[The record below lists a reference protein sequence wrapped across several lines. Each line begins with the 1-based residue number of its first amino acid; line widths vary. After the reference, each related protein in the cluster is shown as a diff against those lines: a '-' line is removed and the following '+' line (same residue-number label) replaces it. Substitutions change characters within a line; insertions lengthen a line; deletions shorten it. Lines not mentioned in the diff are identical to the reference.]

1 MKAMKLEAFK
11 TPYQIA
17 DVPDPVPGPGEVLI
31 EVRACAADTFN
42 VKIRDGEVSRAKVP
56 LIPGHEFS
64 GEIAALG
71 SGVEDWSVGQRVVN
85 PFYLGCGICR
95 KCTIGR
101 ETICEGGIR
110 YLGVDS
116 PGGFAEYTVVPAR
129 ALVELPESIS
139 FPHGSILANA
149 IGTAYHALSR
159 RMRLK
164 VGERVIITGAG
175 GGVGLHAIQLARL
188 MGAFVMGVDIGK
200 AKLTAMEKYGADV
213 VVDPLGT
220 DFSKIAQEWTRGEGV
235 EGVLEL
241 VGTETI
247 ATSLKSLGKGGRLV
261 IVGLHTGRDIPVHAG
276 QMVGNEWEILGSRNV
291 TKLELKEVVSLVDEG
306 RIQPVVTEVHPLEEL
321 EPILKRIQNREV
333 VGRIALEP

>member
-11 TPYQIA
+11 TPYQIT
-17 DVPDPVPGPGEVLI
+17 DVPDPVPDYGEVMI
-31 EVRACAADTFN
+31 KVRACAADTFN
-42 VKIRDGEVSRAKVP
+42 VKIRDGEVPRAKVP

-71 SGVEDWSVGQRVVN
+71 PGVEGWTVGQRVVN
-85 PFYLGCGICR
+85 PFYLGCGVCR
-95 KCTIGR
+95 KCTTGR
-101 ETICEGGIR
+101 ETICEGNIR

-139 FPHGSILANA
+139 FPQGSILANA

-164 VGERVIITGAG
+164 AGERIIITGAG

-188 MGAFVMGVDIGK
+188 MGAFVIAVDIGE

-213 VVDPLGT
+213 TLDPLET
-220 DFSKIAQEWTRGEGV
+220 DFSEIAKEWSQGRGV

-241 VGTETI
+241 VGKETI

-261 IVGLHTGRDIPVHAG
+261 IVGSHTGRDIPVHAG

-291 TKLELKEVVSLVDEG
+291 TKQELMEVVSLVDGG
-306 RIQPVVTEVHPLEEL
+306 RIQPVVSEVHPLEEL
-321 EPILKRIQNREV
+321 EPILERIQNREV